1 MSKMLDGMEWMG
13 DTRQACSSHNSTWLW
28 DECGDPLRAA
38 AGKVTASKYIFE
50 VTNFLEN
57 SCQPSCICVNQSVIF
72 VFTQTSLKPPQKHWW
87 SSQTISDCSFRWN
100 WKYFLRIW
108 WSDLSFSQFCI
119 YFPGDFIRFAGREL
133 LVSEMIFLMFF
144 PPSSCSKTNRN
155 FNRHLFLLK
164 NWNNHAPPSLVP
176 QPTCY
181 WNSFFVNMHQWY
193 PLIWRQLNN
202 ETHAQMFDDSAI
214 SPDVFEDYW
223 QEQPYLITVST
234 KQIFCCI
241 NVFTDINVLT
251 DDITTKKLLLR

>member
-1 MSKMLDGMEWMG
+1 MIFYWYLRTLFTSQTRQFQRSNSMESTAWPSPLISNCQPRLVLWLMYQPKSILKHLKSKGEWIHIVHSM
-13 DTRQACSSHNSTWLW
+13 DQCTRQACSSHNSTWLW
-28 DECGDPLRAA
+28 DECGDPLRAG
-38 AGKVTASKYIFE
+38 AGKITASKYIFE

-87 SSQTISDCSFRWN
+87 SSLTISDCSFRWN

-144 PPSSCSKTNRN
+144 PPTSCSKTNRN
-155 FNRHLFLLK
+155 FNRHLFLPK

-181 WNSFFVNMHQWY
+181 WNSFLLICISDTLWFGVN
-193 PLIWRQLNN
+193 
-202 ETHAQMFDDSAI
+202 
-214 SPDVFEDYW
+214 
-223 QEQPYLITVST
+223 
-234 KQIFCCI
+234 
-241 NVFTDINVLT
+241 
-251 DDITTKKLLLR
+251 

>member
-1 MSKMLDGMEWMG
+1 MLRVIQVPIKCWKNLPSSTTVRMRAHLLLRAH
-13 DTRQACSSHNSTWLW
+13 RQACSSHNSTWLW

-57 SCQPSCICVNQSVIF
+57 YCQPSCICVKQSVIF
-72 VFTQTSLKPPQKHWW
+72 VFSQTSLKPPQKHWW
-87 SSQTISDCSFRWN
+87 SSLTISDCSFRWN

-144 PPSSCSKTNRN
+144 PPTSCSKTNRN
-155 FNRHLFLLK
+155 FNRHLFLPK

-181 WNSFFVNMHQWY
+181 WNSFLLICISDTLWFGVN
-193 PLIWRQLNN
+193 
-202 ETHAQMFDDSAI
+202 
-214 SPDVFEDYW
+214 
-223 QEQPYLITVST
+223 
-234 KQIFCCI
+234 
-241 NVFTDINVLT
+241 
-251 DDITTKKLLLR
+251 

>member
-1 MSKMLDGMEWMG
+1 MPTKPVLGQLQNRVEGFKAANDHQTLDLERFQLLGHLRTINH
-13 DTRQACSSHNSTWLW
+13 DYISFLCNLRQACSSHNSTWLW

-57 SCQPSCICVNQSVIF
+57 SCQPSCICVKQSVIF
-72 VFTQTSLKPPQKHWW
+72 VFSQTSLKPPQKHWW
-87 SSQTISDCSFRWN
+87 SSLTISDCSFRWN

-144 PPSSCSKTNRN
+144 PPTSCSKTNRN
-155 FNRHLFLLK
+155 FNRHLFLPK

-181 WNSFFVNMHQWY
+181 WNSFLLICISDTLWFGVN
-193 PLIWRQLNN
+193 
-202 ETHAQMFDDSAI
+202 
-214 SPDVFEDYW
+214 
-223 QEQPYLITVST
+223 
-234 KQIFCCI
+234 
-241 NVFTDINVLT
+241 
-251 DDITTKKLLLR
+251 

>member
-1 MSKMLDGMEWMG
+1 MPTGCYQFFQDSQVEHSLNKL
-13 DTRQACSSHNSTWLW
+13 TRQACSSHNSNWLW

-57 SCQPSCICVNQSVIF
+57 SCQPSCICVKQSVIF
-72 VFTQTSLKPPQKHWW
+72 VFSQTSLKPPQKHWW
-87 SSQTISDCSFRWN
+87 SSLTISDCSFRWN

-119 YFPGDFIRFAGREL
+119 YFPGDLIRFAGREL

-144 PPSSCSKTNRN
+144 PPTSCSKTNRN
-155 FNRHLFLLK
+155 FNRHLFLPK

-181 WNSFFVNMHQWY
+181 WNSFLLICISDTLWFGVN
-193 PLIWRQLNN
+193 
-202 ETHAQMFDDSAI
+202 
-214 SPDVFEDYW
+214 
-223 QEQPYLITVST
+223 
-234 KQIFCCI
+234 
-241 NVFTDINVLT
+241 
-251 DDITTKKLLLR
+251 

>member
-1 MSKMLDGMEWMG
+1 MCQTG
-13 DTRQACSSHNSTWLW
+13 
-28 DECGDPLRAA
+28 
-38 AGKVTASKYIFE
+38 KYIFE

-87 SSQTISDCSFRWN
+87 SSLTISDCSFRWN

-144 PPSSCSKTNRN
+144 PPTSCSKTNRN
-155 FNRHLFLLK
+155 FNRHLFLPK

-181 WNSFFVNMHQWY
+181 WNSFLLICISDTLWFGVN
-193 PLIWRQLNN
+193 
-202 ETHAQMFDDSAI
+202 
-214 SPDVFEDYW
+214 
-223 QEQPYLITVST
+223 
-234 KQIFCCI
+234 
-241 NVFTDINVLT
+241 
-251 DDITTKKLLLR
+251 